1 MFALRL
7 IHPKADTESEPADFD
22 EFQASLDGFDLQPL
36 IDFDA
41 EMADSESQPDV
52 LAMMDRFAGEFFHH
66 TWRRRLADSEG
77 DFGHVARQ
85 MRKAGIPLELTLMIL
100 LTPERPRVS
109 EVRAL
114 PTPAPAPRMPAPAP
128 RTPPKSSQA
137 KLERAFD
144 EVEFA
149 TA

>member
-7 IHPKADTESEPADFD
+7 IHPKADTESEPTDFD

-41 EMADSESQPDV
+41 EMADADRQPDL
-52 LAMMDRFAGEFFHH
+52 LAMVDRFAGEFFHH
-66 TWRRRLADSEG
+66 TWRRRLADSQG

-100 LTPERPRVS
+100 LTPERPRVC

-128 RTPPKSSQA
+128 RTPPKSNQA

>member
-1 MFALRL
+1 
-7 IHPKADTESEPADFD
+7 
-22 EFQASLDGFDLQPL
+22 
-36 IDFDA
+36 
-41 EMADSESQPDV
+41 MADADRQPDL

-66 TWRRRLADSEG
+66 TWRRRLADSQG

-100 LTPERPRVS
+100 LTPERPRAP
-109 EVRAL
+109 EARAL
-114 PTPAPAPRMPAPAP
+114 PMPAPAP
-128 RTPPKSSQA
+128 RTPPKSNQA